1 MLPVHTNDTLN
12 GGASSPAESARV
24 MGSIVDDI
32 GPLHST
38 NSGAVRWAVERGE
51 QTGAG
56 DMTLRPAQ
64 GGADAPEPDIIVDER
79 LACQLVAAQH
89 PDLVGPIV
97 LVANGWD
104 NAMFRLGEHHLV
116 RLPRR
121 TIAAGLVLHEQ
132 RWLPEIASRVTV
144 SVPAPVRIGRPAP
157 ELGFDFPW
165 SILPWFDGVS
175 AADVEPSARTAAAT
189 ALAAFVAELGVPA
202 PVEAPSNPYRG
213 VPLAERDEIVRGRFE
228 RGLALRPE
236 KIEALRAVWDR
247 GLAATEWS
255 GPPVWLHGDLH
266 PANLVLAASG
276 GLTAVV
282 DFGDVCAGDP
292 AGDLAT
298 AWLTFDA
305 LDRAVFCTEVDRLRE
320 TDAAMWDRARA
331 WALALGS
338 AIIDTVGT
346 GGRLGR
352 VGVHALD
359 AVLVD

>member
-1 MLPVHTNDTLN
+1 
-12 GGASSPAESARV
+12 

-32 GPLHST
+32 GRSHST
-38 NSGAVRWAVERGE
+38 NSGAVRWAVERGGE
-51 QTGAG
+51 TGVG
-56 DMTLRPAQ
+56 TMT
-64 GGADAPEPDIIVDER
+64 DAPEPDIVVDEA
-79 LACQLVAAQH
+79 LAEALVASQH
-89 PDLVGPIV
+89 PDLAGRVV

-121 TIAAGLVLHEQ
+121 TIAADLVLHEQ
-132 RWLPEIASRVTV
+132 RWLPSIAERV
-144 SVPAPVRIGRPAP
+144 SVPVPAPERIGRPAP

-175 AADVEPSARTAAAT
+175 AADVEPSARAGAAT
-189 ALAAFVAELGVPA
+189 PLAAFVAELGVSAPA
-202 PVEAPSNPYRG
+202 EAPRNPYRG
-213 VPLAERDEIVRGRFE
+213 VPLAERDEVVRGRLE
-228 RGLALRPE
+228 RGLAVRPE
-236 KIEALRAVWDR
+236 RIEALRAVWDR
-247 GLAATEWS
+247 GMAAAEWS

-276 GLTAVV
+276 RLAAVV

-292 AGDLAT
+292 ACDLAT
-298 AWLTFDA
+298 AWLGFDA
-305 LDRAVFCTEVDRLRE
+305 LDRAVFRTEVDRLRE

-331 WALALGS
+331 WALVLGS
-338 AIIDTVGT
+338 AIVDTIGT

-352 VGVHALD
+352 VGVQALD

>member
-1 MLPVHTNDTLN
+1 
-12 GGASSPAESARV
+12 
-24 MGSIVDDI
+24 
-32 GPLHST
+32 
-38 NSGAVRWAVERGE
+38 
-51 QTGAG
+51 
-56 DMTLRPAQ
+56 MT
-64 GGADAPEPDIIVDER
+64 DAPEPDIPVDEA
-79 LACQLVAAQH
+79 LARALVAAQH
-89 PDLVGPIV
+89 PDLAAPIE

-144 SVPAPVRIGRPAP
+144 PVPAPVRIGRPAP

-175 AADVEPSARTAAAT
+175 AADVEPPARAAA
-189 ALAAFVAELGVPA
+189 AASLAAFVAELGVPA
-202 PVEAPSNPYRG
+202 PAGAPANPYRG
-213 VPLAERDEIVRGRFE
+213 VPLAERDEVVQGRFE
-228 RGLALRPE
+228 RGLAAEPE
-236 KIEALRAVWDR
+236 KIEALRAIWNR
-247 GLAATEWS
+247 GLAAAEWS

-266 PANLVLAASG
+266 PANLVLATSG
-276 GLTAVV
+276 DLAAVV

-305 LDRAVFCTEVDRLRE
+305 PARAIFRAEVDRLRA
-320 TDAAMWDRARA
+320 TDDAMWDRARG
-331 WALALGS
+331 WALVLGT
-338 AIIDTVGT
+338 AIVDTIGT

-359 AVLVD
+359 AVLAD